1 MRKMQVCRECE
12 IEFNPNSR
20 WKREVKGYI
29 NVCPTCTEE
38 AGGDPHPEVRGFV
51 TGAGKMQDIS
61 FVRFETRSEANAYRR
76 AWNAASGGGAIVHGH
91 RLNGLNYEHVGGN
104 AGNENHKGKL

>member
-29 NVCPTCTEE
+29 NVCPACTEE
-38 AGGDPHPEVRGFV
+38 AGGDPHPEIRGFV

-61 FVRFETRSEANAYRR
+61 FVRFEHEAKLTHIVVLGMRLQAVEL
-76 AWNAASGGGAIVHGH
+76 SSTAIVLTGS
-91 RLNGLNYEHVGGN
+91 
-104 AGNENHKGKL
+104 